1 MTKECENTETAP
13 AGIPGE
19 QPGAPNPSKA
29 GVNKDDSIGPDKRIP
44 QADQPMPAGSSMEIT
59 KIWNLGVT
67 TGPQGS
73 LADQEARDQKRLTA
87 STRVLDEFGAGGL
100 DKVNFEVKAD
110 LTTLD
115 EKANMVYYLYWDG
128 ELIKKG
134 QINLPDAASTATV
147 RERTE
152 WMPDKIFKR
161 APGEHELK
169 LSVQLRTDQQTG
181 PMQTGDSKA
190 WSEEFP
196 RVGASVTRTVPFI
209 ITD

>member
-1 MTKECENTETAP
+1 MSEECEPIETTP
-13 AGIPGE
+13 KGIPGE
-19 QPGAPNPSKA
+19 QPGAPKPSQA
-29 GVNKDDSIGPDKRIP
+29 GVDKESIPNPRIEQPDVE
-44 QADQPMPAGSSMEIT
+44 MPKGSSLGIT
-59 KIWNLGVT
+59 KVWAHGVT

-73 LADQEARDQKRLTA
+73 LADKEARDEKKITV
-87 STRVLDEFGAGGL
+87 STRVLEEFGAGGL

-115 EKANMVYYLYWDG
+115 EKVNMVYYLYWDG

-134 QINLPDAASTATV
+134 QMNLPDAVSVATV

-169 LSVQLRTDQQTG
+169 ISVQLRTDQQTG
-181 PMQTGDSKA
+181 PMETGDTQA

-209 ITD
+209 IEY

>member
-1 MTKECENTETAP
+1 MSENCEQLEKP
-13 AGIPGE
+13 LGIPGE
-19 QPGAPNPSKA
+19 QPGAPKPSLA

-44 QADQPMPAGSSMEIT
+44 QADVPMPAGSSIDIT
-59 KIWNLGVT
+59 KVWIDGVT

-73 LADQEARDQKRLTA
+73 LADQEARDQKKLSA
-87 STRVLDEFGAGGL
+87 STRALEEFGAGGR

-115 EKANMVYYLYWDG
+115 EKARLVYYLYWDG

-134 QINLPDAASTATV
+134 QMNLPDAVSTATV

-152 WMPDKIFKR
+152 WMPDKPFKR

-169 LSVQLRTDQQTG
+169 ISVQLRTDQQTG
-181 PMQTGDSKA
+181 PMQTGDTQA